1 MTRTTASQLQTTFY
15 INDGIC
21 TTYWS
26 YYTADIYTKCSLQSL
41 KTEIVHP
48 YHVVSPANRHFQYP
62 SELLLLF
69 FFFSQQITSL
79 PYLLA
84 LLFTVSL
91 TFSVAQY

>member
-1 MTRTTASQLQTTFY
+1 MKRTTASQLQTTFY

-26 YYTADIYTKCSLQSL
+26 YYTADIYTKFSLQSL

-48 YHVVSPANRHFQYP
+48 YHVVSPANRHFQYL
-62 SELLLLF
+62 SELLLL
-69 FFFSQQITSL
+69 FFSQQITSL